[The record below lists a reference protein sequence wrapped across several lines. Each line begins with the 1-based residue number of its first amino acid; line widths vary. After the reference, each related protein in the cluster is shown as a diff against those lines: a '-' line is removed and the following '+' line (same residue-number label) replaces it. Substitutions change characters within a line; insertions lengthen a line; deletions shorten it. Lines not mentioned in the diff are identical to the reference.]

1 MIDLIRNEA
10 PMRRRA
16 LASTAMLLGWS
27 IVAGLFFSIPGLA
40 YDKPSRAQAEKAL
53 RASIYDT
60 MKAFLTVDVEEFKR
74 RSTQRTLKLVD
85 LVYEAAREDPR
96 FQDEFRTARITNAQ
110 EFLRFFLQGMA
121 NQYLQAAPMS
131 PEQAAKRV
139 ANAAVVSFNTDFE
152 ARIIVGDSEFARA
165 KFVAK
170 EWKIDLTESLKK
182 AVLKE
187 VTSPEM
193 RARIKSF

>member
-1 MIDLIRNEA
+1 MRGRGFPGALI
-10 PMRRRA
+10 
-16 LASTAMLLGWS
+16 LLGWLM
-27 IVAGLFFSIPGLA
+27 VASLSLPVEGRT
-40 YDKPSRAQAEKAL
+40 YDKPTRDQTEKAI
-53 RASIYDT
+53 RASVYEM
-60 MKAFLTVDVEEFKR
+60 MKAFLMVDVQSFKR
-74 RSTQRTLKLVD
+74 RATQRTLNLVS

-96 FQDEFRTARITNAQ
+96 FQDELRTARVTNPD

-121 NQYLQAAPMS
+121 NQYLQAAPIS

-139 ANAAVVSFNTDFE
+139 STDAGVSFTTGSE
-152 ARIIVGDSEFARA
+152 AKIIVGDSEFARA
-165 KFVAK
+165 KLVAK

-182 AVLKE
+182 AVLRE